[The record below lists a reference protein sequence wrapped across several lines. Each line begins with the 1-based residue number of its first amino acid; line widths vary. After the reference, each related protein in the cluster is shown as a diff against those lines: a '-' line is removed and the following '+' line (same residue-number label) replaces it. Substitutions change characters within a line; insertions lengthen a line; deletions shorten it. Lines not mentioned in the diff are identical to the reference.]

1 MKVKISAFVRANSAC
16 KIIPRL
22 TINRGLIV
30 LIPKQPVLDWIMQV
44 DPNPPLGL
52 TLEELSQ
59 EQDAFLVSQRAVATV
74 EDAQR
79 WVYRRWKMFFER
91 YLDEW
96 YTEES
101 WWPKNRSLKMFKQ
114 WFDIQ
119 YQSMVWDLSDEMI
132 EHEDWD

>member
-1 MKVKISAFVRANSAC
+1 
-16 KIIPRL
+16 
-22 TINRGLIV
+22 
-30 LIPKQPVLDWIMQV
+30 
-44 DPNPPLGL
+44 
-52 TLEELSQ
+52 
-59 EQDAFLVSQRAVATV
+59 
-74 EDAQR
+74 
-79 WVYRRWKMFFER
+79 MFFER

-119 YQSMVWDLSDEMI
+119 YHSMIWDLSGETI

>member
-1 MKVKISAFVRANSAC
+1 MQDY
-16 KIIPRL
+16 PRL

-59 EQDAFLVSQRAVATV
+59 EQDAFLVSQRAIETV

>member
-1 MKVKISAFVRANSAC
+1 MQDY
-16 KIIPRL
+16 PRL

-30 LIPKQPVLDWIMQV
+30 LIPKQPVLDWIMEV
-44 DPNPPLGL
+44 DPNPPVGL
-52 TLEELSQ
+52 TLKELSQ
-59 EQDAFLVSQRAVATV
+59 EQDAFLVSQRAVETV

>member
-1 MKVKISAFVRANSAC
+1 MQEDY
-16 KIIPRL
+16 PRL

-30 LIPKQPVLDWIMQV
+30 LIPKQPVLDWIMRV

-52 TLEELSQ
+52 TLEELGQ
-59 EQDAFLVSQRAVATV
+59 EQDGFLVSQRTIETV

-91 YLDEW
+91 YVGEW

-119 YQSMVWDLSDEMI
+119 YHSMVWDMSGDTI
-132 EHEDWD
+132 EYEDWD

>member
-1 MKVKISAFVRANSAC
+1 MQDY
-16 KIIPRL
+16 PRL

-30 LIPKQPVLDWIMQV
+30 LIPKQPVLDWIMRV

-59 EQDAFLVSQRAVATV
+59 EQDAFLVSQRAVETV

>member
-1 MKVKISAFVRANSAC
+1 MQEY
-16 KIIPRL
+16 PRL
-22 TINRGLIV
+22 TINRSLIV
-30 LIPKQPVLDWIMQV
+30 LIPKQPVLDWIMRV

-59 EQDAFLVSQRAVATV
+59 EQDAFLVSQRAVETV

>member
-1 MKVKISAFVRANSAC
+1 MQDY
-16 KIIPRL
+16 PRL

-59 EQDAFLVSQRAVATV
+59 EQDAFLVSQRAVETV